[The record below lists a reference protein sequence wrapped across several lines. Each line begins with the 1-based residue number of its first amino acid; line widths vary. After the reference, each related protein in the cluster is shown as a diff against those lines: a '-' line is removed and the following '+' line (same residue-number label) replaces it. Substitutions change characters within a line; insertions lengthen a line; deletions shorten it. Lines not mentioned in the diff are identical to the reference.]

1 MGYTANQRPAE
12 NESPGMKTQNHMGAS
27 PVKNPV
33 RKSMYPGTGVS
44 PKKSMKAKTK
54 ISPSK
59 KKEADKQESGLV
71 SPTSIQMQNTFIIK
85 NADESFDAYYAQMRK
100 RKLG

>member
-1 MGYTANQRPAE
+1 
-12 NESPGMKTQNHMGAS
+12 MKGTN
-27 PVKNPV
+27 
-33 RKSMYPGTGVS
+33 RKKTMYPGASFAST
-44 PKKSMKAKTK
+44 KKSMKAKPK

-59 KKEADKQESGLV
+59 KKENEKHESGLI